1 MSRQIGSRN
10 PYGFADRLQ
19 RVGVTRYRAGGEINA
34 NSSDAGSPFILWKL
48 PKATEPQLIRG
59 IDVGKGMTSSEVDHM
74 FDAERENHAL
84 DQSMGV
90 SGIGSLFAHHRFS
103 NDSNGKYHS
112 TGVITKSIHGE
123 YQKAIIPWSEI
134 MNRSITYDG
143 SVTVT
148 SPSQSE
154 IEEFKKER
162 EGFPMSGVTHLWP
175 YSDGMD
181 EMLELQYSTRPSA
194 KVLPFEDRWSIT
206 FGKIDMDIILD
217 RNDGAEP
224 RTLPKYDYMGG
235 SKLEYYGGKKEHIIQ
250 HHEDQKGN
258 DRFTWLNPT
267 TNIRYEIPKQG
278 KGFAK
283 EISEVRIP
291 GTWKKKHG
299 EYVYTTGMRKDPRV
313 FNEDAPQS
321 SLSGIFYLNP
331 YDAEFFMI
339 DGEKD
344 ILKEFCSKMALVR
357 NDQVITHLTL
367 EGVNVGNARANAD
380 SLMEIIYHRSEL
392 SYYTLSVQGNRMD
405 KAMGIQ
411 QTKSQ
416 HEGTISKNL
425 ERLLIA
431 LKKMDLERI
440 KTHFNTCIAR
450 TQKRSGNARPQ
461 RGDQDVPQP
470 AVAQDD
476 EKEQEAPQSAGEAP
490 QSSEVEPQIEQEQQS
505 EEVPQSE
512 QEEQQ
517 SEQEQQSEEVPQ
529 SSEVELQ
536 SEEQQSEEQKLEEVP
551 QSSEEAPQQVHQV
564 QQQAEKNPKE
574 YHRLKYQLA
583 AAILQKHVH
592 YLIQESN
599 SEDFSKEDG
608 DQVFE
613 QVQQFTS

>member
-1 MSRQIGSRN
+1 MSQPMSRQIGSRN

-19 RVGVTRYRAGGEINA
+19 RVGVTRYRAGGEVNA
-34 NSSDAGSPFILWKL
+34 NSSDAGSPFIRWKL
-48 PKATEPQLIRG
+48 PKATDPQLIRG
-59 IDVGKGMTSSEVDHM
+59 IDVGKGMTSPEVDHM
-74 FDAERENHAL
+74 FDAERENHAF

-154 IEEFKKER
+154 IQEFEKER

-175 YSDGMD
+175 YSDAMD
-181 EMLELQYSTRPSA
+181 EMLELQYSIRPSA

-217 RNDGAEP
+217 RNDGTEP

-235 SKLEYYGGKKEHIIQ
+235 SKLDYYGGKKEHIIQ

-267 TNIRYEIPKQG
+267 TNIRYEIAKQG

-313 FNEDAPQS
+313 FNEDAPQYP
-321 SLSGIFYLNP
+321 LSGIFNLNP

-344 ILKEFCSKMALVR
+344 ILKDFCSKMALVR

-416 HEGTISKNL
+416 HEGTILKNL

-440 KTHFNTCIAR
+440 KTHFKACIAR
-450 TQKRSGNARPQ
+450 TQRLLLPHDLRRPQ

-476 EKEQEAPQSAGEAP
+476 EKEQYAPQNAGEAP
-490 QSSEVEPQIEQEQQS
+490 QSEQEA
-505 EEVPQSE
+505 PQSE
-512 QEEQQ
+512 QEAPQH
-517 SEQEQQSEEVPQ
+517 SEEV
-529 SSEVELQ
+529 SE
-536 SEEQQSEEQKLEEVP
+536 
-551 QSSEEAPQQVHQV
+551 QVHV
-564 QQQAEKNPKE
+564 VQQAEKHPKE

-583 AAILQKHVH
+583 AAMLQKYVH
-592 YLIQESN
+592 YLVQESN

-613 QVQQFTS
+613 QVQQFIS